1 MSHSG
6 IRGMRAAGDDALA
19 LAAAMSDDQ
28 WRTPSAAQ
36 GWSVKDVFLHMGA
49 LLELLQAAIGGAEV
63 PPTGIEELNEQV
75 VAERRDWSPTRTI
88 GFLRDQLETALAA
101 FTALQ
106 DEPMA
111 STETA
116 LLDLGNYPLHA
127 IPDMF
132 SFDLT
137 AHLRYD
143 VLRPRG
149 PIDLPVP
156 ALDEARLAPAVSW
169 LVRGLSQMQPELA
182 GHLEVPITVRLVGPG
197 ARQIQLTATGEGVRV
212 AEPPD
217 ADTPSAATLTSTT
230 ADFLGWSTRRLLWTP
245 LVHVDGDTRVAE
257 SFLDTVNLI

>member
-19 LAAAMSDDQ
+19 LAAAISDHQ
-28 WRTPSAAQ
+28 WSAPSAAQ
-36 GWSVKDVFLHMGA
+36 GWSVKDVFVHMGA
-49 LLELLQAAIGGAEV
+49 LLELLQAAIGGAAA
-63 PPTGIEELNEQV
+63 PPIGIEELNQHV
-75 VAERRDWSPTRTI
+75 VAERRDWLPARTI
-88 GFLRDQLETALAA
+88 DFLRDQLETAVPT

-111 STETA
+111 STETS
-116 LLDLGNYPLHA
+116 LLDLGTYSLHA

-137 AHLRYD
+137 AHLHYD

-156 ALDEARLAPAVSW
+156 ALDEMRLAPAVSW
-169 LVRGLSQMQPELA
+169 LVGGLSQMQPGLA
-182 GHLEVPITVRLVGPG
+182 DHIEAPITVRLVGPG
-197 ARQIQLTATGEGVRV
+197 ARQIQLSTTGEGITV

-230 ADFLGWSTRRLLWTP
+230 ADFLGWSTRRLPWPT
-245 LVHVDGDTRVAE
+245 LVQVDGDTRVAE
-257 SFLDTVNLI
+257 AFLDTVNLV